1 MTDKMQALLHPRS
14 IALIGATPDPN
25 KLNGRP
31 FHYLRRDGYEGSLYP
46 VNPNYADIDGVPC
59 YRDIASLPEAPDLA
73 IVMVS
78 ARLVNDAI
86 AALGD
91 KGVPVAI
98 VISSGYSE
106 MGDEGRQKE
115 QDLIETA
122 RAHGIRICGP
132 NNLGLISAFDRMTA
146 TFSQYAATPPLAG
159 PIAFASQSGA
169 IGTGIASLARSRNL
183 GFGYFIATGNQAD
196 ITLMETLDHIVDD
209 PRISVLSAYIEG
221 LKPGDGASL
230 VNLANKAMEAGK
242 PLIITKV
249 GRTKTGARAAQS
261 HTGSLAGE
269 DRIFDG
275 VLRQHNVIR
284 ARHEEHLLDLI
295 SVLSR
300 CPAPE
305 GHGIAIITQSGGAGV
320 LMADRADELK
330 LDVPT
335 LSSTTQDKLT
345 AILPTFAAT
354 ANPVDVTGQFLADPK
369 MLSDSVKTVLDDPEI
384 HICLVWLQLMEQY
397 ADTLIDLFKE
407 LKESID
413 KPLVVCWVGAPES
426 AVRAL
431 NEAGICLLET
441 TERAVEAAAG
451 LAHFGDMRRRYAE
464 SKPVLAPPPKEEAG
478 TDGEAAPVN
487 SLTAAAALSAH
498 GLSLVDC
505 ALAKSPQE
513 AARLASQLGFPVAL
527 KIESADLPHKTE
539 AGGVRL
545 ALADADATELAGE
558 EILAAASAYA
568 PEANITGLLVQKMA
582 EPGVQMVLGLQHD
595 PVFGPI
601 IMVGLGGI
609 FVEILNDVAFACAPV
624 TPAQARRMLDR
635 LQGRKILDGARGAPP
650 ADLGA
655 IIELICSLSDFAL
668 AHPEVTELDLNP
680 VFAGSNGAVAVDWLM
695 LANNGTLAGQKPD
708 EQKIA

>member
-1 MTDKMQALLHPRS
+1 MTDEMQALLHPRS
-14 IALIGATPDPN
+14 IALIGASPDPN

-46 VNPNYADIDGVPC
+46 VNPKYSEIEGVTC
-59 YRDIASLPEAPDLA
+59 YKDIASLPEAPDLA

-78 ARLVNDAI
+78 ARLVDDAV

-91 KGVPVAI
+91 KGTPVAI

-106 MGDEGRQKE
+106 MGAEGRQKE
-115 QDLIETA
+115 QKLIETA

-183 GFGYFIATGNQAD
+183 GFGYFVATGNQAD
-196 ITLMETLDHIVDD
+196 ITLMESLDHIVDD
-209 PRISVLSAYIEG
+209 QRISVLSAYIEG
-221 LKPGDGASL
+221 LRPGDGASF
-230 VNLANKAMEAGK
+230 VNLANRAMEAGK
-242 PLIITKV
+242 PLIVTKV

-284 ARHEEHLLDLI
+284 ARHEEHMLDLI

-300 CPAPE
+300 CPVPE
-305 GHGIAIITQSGGAGV
+305 GRGVGIITQSGGSGV
-320 LMADRADELK
+320 LMADRADELE
-330 LDVPT
+330 LDVPI
-335 LSSTTQDKLT
+335 LASTTQDKLT
-345 AILPTFAAT
+345 AILPAFAAT

-397 ADTLIDLFKE
+397 ADTLVDLFKE
-407 LKESID
+407 LQGSID
-413 KPLVVCWVGAPES
+413 KPLIVCWVGAPES

-451 LAHFGDMRRRYAE
+451 LARYGDMHRRYAE
-464 SKPVLAPPPKEEAG
+464 SKPAIVPPAAEGAEAG
-478 TDGEAAPVN
+478 GNAEPVD
-487 SLTAAAALSAH
+487 SLVAAAALKAH

-505 ALAKSPQE
+505 ALAKSPEE
-513 AARLASQLGFPVAL
+513 ARRLAAQLGFPVAL

-545 ALADADATELAGE
+545 ALTDEDAAGLAGE
-558 EILAAASAYA
+558 EILAAARAYA
-568 PEANITGLLVQKMA
+568 PQANITGLLVQKMA

-595 PVFGPI
+595 PVFGPV

-609 FVEILNDVAFACAPV
+609 FVEILNDVTFARAPV
-624 TPAQARRMLDR
+624 TPEQAKRMLDR
-635 LQGRKILDGARGAPP
+635 LKGRKILDGARGAPP
-650 ADLGA
+650 ADLNA

-668 AHPEVTELDLNP
+668 AHPEVSELDLNP
-680 VFAGSNGAVAVDWLM
+680 VFAGPGGAVAVDWLM
-695 LANNGTLAGQKPD
+695 LANNGTLAEQQPD